1 MCRRL
6 SFVTRFPATVGVA
19 GALVAGLT
27 AGLIAGLI
35 AGCAASGTTTAKAAA
50 ACGHTL
56 TAVNIAVMIKI
67 GRGPVTCP
75 TAMTVENSYA
85 AMVRS
90 GELRGNGGGA
100 PVSVHGWTCQ
110 GYTSAE
116 IAQNDRVS
124 VCAKG
129 DEEIFAWLPARATSA

>member
-6 SFVTRFPATVGVA
+6 SFVTRFAVTAGVA
-19 GALVAGLT
+19 GALIAGLT
-27 AGLIAGLI
+27 AGLI
-35 AGCAASGTTTAKAAA
+35 AGCAASGTATPDAAA
-50 ACGHTL
+50 TCGHTL

-75 TAMTVENSYA
+75 TAMTVENSYSA
-85 AMVRS
+85 VVRS

-116 IAQNDRVS
+116 IAQNNRVS

-129 DEEIFAWLPARATSA
+129 DEEIFAWLPARAISA